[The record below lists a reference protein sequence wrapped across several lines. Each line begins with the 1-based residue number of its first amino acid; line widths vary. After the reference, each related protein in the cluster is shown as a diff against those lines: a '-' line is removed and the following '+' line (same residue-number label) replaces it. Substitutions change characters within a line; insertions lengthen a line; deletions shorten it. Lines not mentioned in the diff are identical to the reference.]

1 MKALWRSWADR
12 HAALSRRE
20 QIMVALALVA
30 AVGFLLMTLWV
41 DPATRRGSELRT
53 GLSGRQNELAVLES
67 QIASLKS
74 QLENP
79 DAAGRRQLAE
89 LQARLGAI
97 DAQIGKLDDKLVPPQ
112 RMGEVLQAVLARHR
126 GLTLVGL
133 RSLAPEPL
141 LVLPTLDKR
150 GSDGKPGGNSKPDEA
165 RQENIYRHGLEV
177 RLTGNYADLLG
188 YVTELERAPQR
199 LLWGGMALS
208 VTAYPRSEL
217 TLTVYTLSR
226 DRDWLAV

>member
-1 MKALWRSWADR
+1 MNATWRTWADLY
-12 HAALSRRE
+12 AALSRRE

-30 AVGFLLMTLWV
+30 AVGFLLMTFWV
-41 DPATRRGSELRT
+41 DPATRRGTDLRA
-53 GLSGRQNELAVLES
+53 GLSGRQNELTELES

-74 QLENP
+74 QLEDP

-112 RMGEVLQAVLARHR
+112 RMGQVLQAVLARHR

-141 LVLPTLDKR
+141 LALPAQDKR
-150 GSDGKPGGNSKPDEA
+150 GVDGKPGEA

-177 RLTGNYADLLG
+177 RLAGNYADLLG
-188 YVTELERAPQR
+188 YVTELERTPQR

>member
-1 MKALWRSWADR
+1 MNAIWRSWADR
-12 HAALSRRE
+12 YAALSRRE
-20 QIMVALALVA
+20 QVMVALALVV
-30 AVGFLLMTLWV
+30 AVGFLLMTFWV
-41 DPATRRGSELRT
+41 EPATRRLTDLRT
-53 GLSGRQNELAVLES
+53 GLAARQNELTALDS
-67 QIASLKS
+67 QVAGLKS
-74 QLENP
+74 RLEDP

-112 RMGEVLQAVLARHR
+112 RMGQVLQAVLARHG
-126 GLTLVGL
+126 GLTLIGL

-141 LVLPTLDKR
+141 LVPPTADK
-150 GSDGKPGGNSKPDEA
+150 GAGDGKPGEA
-165 RQENIYRHGLEV
+165 RKENIYRHGLEV
-177 RLTGNYADLLG
+177 RLAGNYADLLG
-188 YVTELERAPQR
+188 YVAELERTSQR

-217 TLTVYTLSR
+217 TLIVYTLSR

>member
-1 MKALWRSWADR
+1 MNATWRAWADR
-12 HAALSRRE
+12 YAALSRRE

-141 LVLPTLDKR
+141 LVLTAADK
-150 GSDGKPGGNSKPDEA
+150 GAGDGKPAEA
-165 RQENIYRHGLEV
+165 RKENIYRHGLEV
-177 RLTGNYADLLG
+177 RLAGSYADLLG
-188 YVTELERAPQR
+188 YVAELERTPQR

-208 VTAYPRSEL
+208 VTAYPQSEL